1 MPKEVPQ
8 VAQRLPKEVP
18 QVAQRTFDFIKFQPK
33 STLAEMSRELG
44 ISERSIKNHI
54 AVLKKEGFIERV
66 GGKTYGY
73 WKILGGDEDER

>member
-1 MPKEVPQ
+1 
-8 VAQRLPKEVP
+8 
-18 QVAQRTFDFIKFQPK
+18 
-33 STLAEMSRELG
+33 MSRELG

-73 WKILGGDEDER
+73 WKILSGYEDER